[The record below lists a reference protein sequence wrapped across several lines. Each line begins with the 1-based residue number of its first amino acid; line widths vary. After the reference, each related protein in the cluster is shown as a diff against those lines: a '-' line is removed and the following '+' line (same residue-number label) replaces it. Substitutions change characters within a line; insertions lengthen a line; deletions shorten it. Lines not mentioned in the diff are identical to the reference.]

1 MEISNQWF
9 KNLAYN
15 LLYNRVMNLPLR
27 KFASIFY
34 PLIKNISYKMPIVG
48 IISRKLNNG
57 KEMSIDCNDNTLIS
71 TSFFFEGVYGFE
83 TETTVLMEKLLQSCQ
98 VFFDI
103 GAHVG
108 FYSLFA
114 ALENE
119 KRSVYSFEPVPN
131 IYKKLKENV
140 ELNDLNNIHP
150 VQAALDRYDGEISM
164 YIPVNPYHR
173 GDNIPTISS
182 TSSQLKNSIDNVT
195 EVAVKSL
202 TLDSF
207 VNNNN
212 IDKVDLIKI
221 DTEGTEPQVFEGAK
235 NVIDRDKPSVICE
248 VLPGRT
254 ENLLTQFFENRG
266 YEFFQI
272 TNNGL
277 IAKDKIEGDVDYK
290 FLNYLFIPQNQRL
303 DLQNRFK
310 LKIISR

>member
-1 MEISNQWF
+1 
-9 KNLAYN
+9 KNIVYN

-48 IISRKLNNG
+48 TISRKLNNG
-57 KEMSIDCNDNTLIS
+57 KKMSIDCNDNTLIS
-71 TSFFFEGVYGFE
+71 TSCFFEGVYGFE
-83 TETTVLMEKLLQSCQ
+83 NETTVLMEKLLQSCQ

-119 KRSVYSFEPVPN
+119 KRSVYSFELVPN
-131 IYKKLKENV
+131 IYKKLQENV

-150 VQAALDRYDGEISM
+150 VRAAFDRYDGEISM
-164 YIPVNPYHR
+164 YIPVDPYHR

-182 TSSQLKNSIDNVT
+182 TSSELKKSIDNVT

-207 VNNNN
+207 VTKNN
-212 IDKVDLIKI
+212 IDKIDLIKI
-221 DTEGTEPQVFEGAK
+221 DTEKTEPQVFERAK
-235 NVIDRDKPSVICE
+235 NAIERDRPIVICE

-254 ENLLTQFFENRG
+254 ENLLTKFFTNRN

-272 TNNGL
+272 TDSGL
-277 IAKDKIEGDVDYK
+277 VAKNKIEGDIKYK
-290 FLNYLFIPQNQRL
+290 FLNYLFIPQNKRL
-303 DLQNRFK
+303 DLQNRLK
-310 LKIISR
+310 LEIRSN